1 MVMIV
6 KAAVMKDTVR
16 RRDNRAKQICMEEDA
31 VEEEAANQ
39 FTPTFSVTNV
49 TNMRGILQTIVESIK
64 RWKKTINLALD
75 DTTNEGLLLMAQNED
90 LKAKEHGEEKDDG
103 RSCEAVEAIGN
114 EGIHSRFGKITILET
129 KKSKKESRLNTQ
141 STNEPKK
148 LPNHQKEN
156 RDLEQ
161 QPKSAA
167 NKFVEKSQLQT
178 LKFLNE
184 RLLKEKE
191 KEENEK
197 KDKLSAKDY
206 IIEKLADDDDIKML
220 EELGQYTLEAL
231 IIHVLGIVFNTYES
245 MVCAA
250 SLINQ
255 LDSSVR
261 THSRLLKSHSSKKSI
276 SNVHMS
282 DKMEK
287 SETFSFGVFLL
298 EFIEERGL
306 VSSITMESFGSGVK
320 KKSKGG
326 YYYESNLFIVCN
338 FDVTLLPIKLNLP
351 MICPPLDWM
360 SACPPNQSPRYLSDL
375 SGGYL
380 SGPTGEIYDRY
391 RLLCSGDLNH
401 FYIYIG
407 YSSYYKNDYKSMCK
421 VMNALQRQPFTINRD
436 WLNHLM
442 ENEDYF
448 VDDGLLMP
456 QFLETMNIRDVSPIL
471 RDFHMKDEEIYN
483 EFSFNDLLHTVIKT
497 IQRSRYERLILNLAR
512 AYDGY
517 KFYLPAFLDFRGRIY
532 RCGILHFHECDLA
545 RSLIVFAD
553 HNHQKEEIKLD
564 FINDFNNKDNK
575 IISQN
580 ITLAKRPFQF
590 AANIYAML
598 NHKFQ
603 FLKDFVPIT
612 QDAAS
617 SAYKIMSYFLLDE
630 SLAER
635 TNLFLSLDNPNQ
647 IQDVY
652 LYFLAELKEFMKE
665 ELDPNLCS
673 VVCKHL
679 SRKIVKSIFMPI
691 IYGKTVMST
700 STDLMVHF
708 SQHLTS
714 KECFNVAS
722 VCFKFFKEKYP
733 GMECL
738 IRLIRLIGWVASSRD
753 SAVKY
758 NVSYFTSVQDYMKM
772 ESTYIWVY
780 DRLHKKRRRVT
791 LRVSSSKRDR
801 WKTEISTFVNF
812 IHQKDAFIAMK
823 VVEEMLNCNA
833 PVHDNFITTVEK
845 SRFIPMAY
853 LEIFHSLGPPL
864 SIINKFIYI
873 NVIENLKCINSFDY
887 ENHVIS
893 KEYLTEFKNIPENIS
908 KQNQILWDKKI
919 NEIVTC
925 YSHYVKK
932 KYAEVY
938 DGDYIVRL
946 MIRVYMDSKKKE
958 EDRPSPSEEERY
970 NTLSSI
976 IEGKLSEIEEP
987 ITARKIKHEL
997 RQLNFPVLHI
1007 VKEGVNPHKACWVI
1021 GFPTQ
1026 GVNPHKAC
1034 GVIGIPTQGVNP
1046 HN

>member
-1 MVMIV
+1 
-6 KAAVMKDTVR
+6 
-16 RRDNRAKQICMEEDA
+16 MEEY
-31 VEEEAANQ
+31 
-39 FTPTFSVTNV
+39 
-49 TNMRGILQTIVESIK
+49 
-64 RWKKTINLALD
+64 
-75 DTTNEGLLLMAQNED
+75 
-90 LKAKEHGEEKDDG
+90 
-103 RSCEAVEAIGN
+103 
-114 EGIHSRFGKITILET
+114 
-129 KKSKKESRLNTQ
+129 KSKFPLSEIELR
-141 STNEPKK
+141 
-148 LPNHQKEN
+148 
-156 RDLEQ
+156 
-161 QPKSAA
+161 
-167 NKFVEKSQLQT
+167 QLQQKIEDDSM
-178 LKFLNE
+178 KFDQSSIYNVVPNFIKILIQ
-184 RLLKEKE
+184 
-191 KEENEK
+191 

-206 IIEKLADDDDIKML
+206 IIEKLANDDDIKML

-245 MVCAA
+245 MVRAA

-261 THSRLLKSHSSKKSI
+261 THSRLLKSHSSQKSI

-287 SETFSFGVFLL
+287 SETFSFSVFLL
-298 EFIEERGL
+298 EFMEERGL

-351 MICPPLDWM
+351 MIYPPLDWM
-360 SACPPNQSPRYLSDL
+360 SACPPNQSPRYLSEL

-391 RLLCSGDLNH
+391 RLLSSGDLNH

-421 VMNALQRQPFTINRD
+421 VMNALQRQPFTINSD

-471 RDFHMKDEEIYN
+471 REFHMKDQVIYN
-483 EFSFNDLLHTVIKT
+483 EFSFNDLLHTLIKT

-532 RCGILHFHECDLA
+532 RYGILHFHECDLA

-553 HNHQKEEIKLD
+553 HNHQKEEIKCNSYIRDEISLSTFFHFKSFNSMVEAVD
-564 FINDFNNKDNK
+564 FINNFNNKDNK

-652 LYFLAELKEFMKE
+652 LYFLADLKEFMKA

-833 PVHDNFITTVEK
+833 PIYTVHDNFITTVEK

-853 LEIFHSLGPPL
+853 LEVFRSLGPPL

-873 NVIENLKCINSFDY
+873 NVIENLKYINSFDY

-893 KEYLTEFKNIPENIS
+893 KEYLTEFLIKNIPENIS

-932 KYAEVY
+932 VCGENNS
-938 DGDYIVRL
+938 DYE
-946 MIRVYMDSKKKE
+946 SWKSHE
-958 EDRPSPSEEERY
+958 EKWNQFSY
-970 NTLSSI
+970 
-976 IEGKLSEIEEP
+976 KLKNSFCV
-987 ITARKIKHEL
+987 HY
-997 RQLNFPVLHI
+997 
-1007 VKEGVNPHKACWVI
+1007 
-1021 GFPTQ
+1021 
-1026 GVNPHKAC
+1026 
-1034 GVIGIPTQGVNP
+1034 
-1046 HN
+1046 